1 MGDPARWA
9 PSRGY
14 VRAKAKRRGKAWEG
28 VLDEAVRAVERQ
40 GVGTALRLLLATVN
54 LPQDT
59 LATVTGLVRSSRD
72 GQPLAGVMVSVRGAG
87 TSAFNVTDSTG
98 RFRITRLPPATYH
111 LRIAFAEQV
120 AEDYQVNLRAGRTM
134 QLSILMDVEATQLEP
149 IVVEGASQEYALSL
163 AGFYSRREHGIGRF
177 VTQADI
183 ERRRPANLSHMLAGM
198 GIVMR
203 CQRTACVPVRNSSG
217 RRCFVSVF
225 LDGVRVENYNID
237 GIPPEDVLGL
247 EVYRQGSDTPV
258 EFSRFSADCGA
269 LVIWTKN

>member
-1 MGDPARWA
+1 MG
-9 PSRGY
+9 
-14 VRAKAKRRGKAWEG
+14 RRGAE
-28 VLDEAVRAVERQ
+28 LDESAPRVKRQ
-40 GVGTALRLLLATVN
+40 RVGTALLLLLATVN

-72 GQPLAGVMVSVRGAG
+72 GNPLAGVMVSVRGAG

-98 RFRITRLPPATYH
+98 RFRITRLPPATYT
-111 LRIAFAEQV
+111 LRIAFAQHV

-134 QLSILMDVEATQLEP
+134 QLSIMMDVEATQLEP
-149 IVVEGASQEYALSL
+149 IVVEAASQEYALSL
-163 AGFYSRREHGIGRF
+163 AGFYSRKDHGMGRF

-183 ERRRPANLSHMLAGM
+183 EKRHPSNLSQMLAGT
-198 GIVMR
+198 GIIMR
-203 CQRTACVPVRNSSG
+203 CQRTTCVPVRNSSG
-217 RRCFVSVF
+217 RRCFISVF

-247 EVYRQGSDTPV
+247 EVYRQGADTPA
-258 EFSRFSADCGA
+258 EFSHFSADCGA